1 MDSLPKQSII
11 SHLTDLRWHLTR
23 SMFAILIGSVIAF
36 INKTFIFDKIIFACK
51 ENTFPTYIFLC
62 NLSEKFC
69 IQDMPFILM
78 NVEMSGQFT
87 MHLLVSLTSGI
98 IISFPYLVFETWSF
112 VAPALYKREKLF
124 SIIFSFFSFILFLM
138 GVLFAYYV
146 IVPFSINFLSSYTVS
161 DSIENNIHF
170 ISFIKTITTLVLTS
184 GFLFQL
190 PLIIYFLT
198 KFNLISPK
206 QLKQYRRHAFVI
218 ILILASILTPPDI
231 FSQVLIGLPI
241 FLLYELSILISILT
255 IRRQ

>member
-1 MDSLPKQSII
+1 
-11 SHLTDLRWHLTR
+11 
-23 SMFAILIGSVIAF
+23 
-36 INKTFIFDKIIFACK
+36 
-51 ENTFPTYIFLC
+51 
-62 NLSEKFC
+62 
-69 IQDMPFILM
+69 
-78 NVEMSGQFT
+78 
-87 MHLLVSLTSGI
+87 
-98 IISFPYLVFETWSF
+98 
-112 VAPALYKREKLF
+112 
-124 SIIFSFFSFILFLM
+124 M

-198 KFNLISPK
+198 KFNLINPK